1 MIWELT
7 TVESVSPSFGDNSY
21 RRGRGAKQARPRQ
34 RRCDRVSLQPMRTS
48 DWYRAADEIIEAL
61 NQNTVLIEE
70 DEIAIEYYGGN

>member
-1 MIWELT
+1 
-7 TVESVSPSFGDNSY
+7 
-21 RRGRGAKQARPRQ
+21 
-34 RRCDRVSLQPMRTS
+34 MRTS